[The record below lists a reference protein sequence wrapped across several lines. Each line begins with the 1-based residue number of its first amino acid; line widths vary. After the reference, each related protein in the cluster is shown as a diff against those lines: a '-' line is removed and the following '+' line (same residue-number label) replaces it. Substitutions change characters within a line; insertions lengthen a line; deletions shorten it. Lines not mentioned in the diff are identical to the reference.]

1 MQNDSEDV
9 LDREKLENEMLINNK
24 EVGNENSQV
33 LKLLHEEDEQIR
45 QTNQLS
51 KMKMNEE

>member
-1 MQNDSEDV
+1 MQNESVDV
-9 LDREKLENEMLINNK
+9 LNREKLEIEMLIKNK
-24 EVGNENSQV
+24 KVVNEHSQV